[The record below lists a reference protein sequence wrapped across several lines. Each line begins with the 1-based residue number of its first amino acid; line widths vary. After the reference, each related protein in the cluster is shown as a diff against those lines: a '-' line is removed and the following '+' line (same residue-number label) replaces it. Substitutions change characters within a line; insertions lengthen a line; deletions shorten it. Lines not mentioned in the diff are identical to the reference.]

1 VELGLIGERLGQQY
15 PEDSGFG
22 LTAILLRD
30 RIAGPVRSP
39 LFILLGASLMVLL
52 VACANVVS
60 LQLAAASGRQR
71 EVAIRLALG
80 ASRFQVIRQIL
91 AEISILAVVGACAAA
106 VLAAAAVPVVRSIAP
121 ASIPRLGNLRVDGR
135 VFACTLVVSVVALN
149 LFGLLPALR
158 VSGVATIS
166 ALVRGGSLMGGWRRP
181 GAQRILS
188 GLIVA
193 QIAIATVLLAGTG
206 LLTRTFVRLLTVDF
220 GFNPRNIIAV
230 KLDLPRLESSR
241 APTYLA
247 YEPLMARV
255 NALPGVQSTA
265 VATGFPLS
273 DSNLLVVFRLEPVLY
288 PSKNLMQ
295 GLAEDLAAGRQARE
309 QVVSSGFFATM
320 GMRILRGRAF
330 TVQDTATSAPVAVIN
345 QAMADRFWPNQ
356 QAVGMRFN
364 LAEGECLCQVIG
376 IVVNTRFRSSEA
388 PEPEVYR
395 PVAQSTQDAFF
406 LLLHTGAALSG
417 TAIHAATGAAG
428 FGAEGEINS
437 IEALMSKSVTTPRF
451 HLSLIGTYGAV
462 SLVLAAIGLCGSVSH
477 AVNRRQREIGIR
489 LAIGADPSSVRRLIL
504 KQGMMTVVVGSVIG
518 IGVAL
523 ATTRLIAS
531 MLFGI
536 SPTDPLT
543 FILVPTVFALVSFAA
558 CYAPARRA
566 SRIDPVQTLRQE

>member
-1 VELGLIGERLGQQY
+1 
-15 PEDSGFG
+15 
-22 LTAILLRD
+22 
-30 RIAGPVRSP
+30 
-39 LFILLGASLMVLL
+39 
-52 VACANVVS
+52 
-60 LQLAAASGRQR
+60 
-71 EVAIRLALG
+71 
-80 ASRFQVIRQIL
+80 
-91 AEISILAVVGACAAA
+91 
-106 VLAAAAVPVVRSIAP
+106 
-121 ASIPRLGNLRVDGR
+121 
-135 VFACTLVVSVVALN
+135 
-149 LFGLLPALR
+149 
-158 VSGVATIS
+158 
-166 ALVRGGSLMGGWRRP
+166 
-181 GAQRILS
+181 
-188 GLIVA
+188 
-193 QIAIATVLLAGTG
+193 
-206 LLTRTFVRLLTVDF
+206 
-220 GFNPRNIIAV
+220 
-230 KLDLPRLESSR
+230 
-241 APTYLA
+241 
-247 YEPLMARV
+247 
-255 NALPGVQSTA
+255 
-265 VATGFPLS
+265 
-273 DSNLLVVFRLEPVLY
+273 
-288 PSKNLMQ
+288 
-295 GLAEDLAAGRQARE
+295 
-309 QVVSSGFFATM
+309 
-320 GMRILRGRAF
+320 
-330 TVQDTATSAPVAVIN
+330 
-345 QAMADRFWPNQ
+345 MADRFWPNQ